1 MLEYSIRLF
10 IILVL
15 YSISGVLFVRGEETG
30 FDRSFFSFTHLP
42 CHRLT
47 RSFPSHP
54 IPLVFMSAQ
63 DYIISILSFLL
74 SQATGLGINLL
85 LFQLPWWCL
94 TCPPPPHR
102 RWGATGGL
110 GADISF
116 CFRFYYSPFI
126 LFLCYILFVVSDVS
140 FLGSICFLSCPPVS
154 ISILV
159 SLLLCFCLLFSSYSF
174 FSSSFFSFP
183 LFLLHLCAC
192 PMLVILF
199 PRFLLSFLLSLLL
212 HLLFFQLPPAA
223 LPPFCCFRSFLGLL
237 SLPFLFL
244 LRRILFLVFLLVL
257 LSLLFLFSLLFSPFW
272 SYYFLLYVVFSS
284 FFCSSSFV
292 FCFLVLSFFFFSSSF
307 GRFFLPFSFP
317 LLTLTFAW
325 FFFLLWFL
333 LSSSSFGF
341 LLVFPLSVFFIV
353 FFSFS
358 FICACILALCGF
370 VSFLFFSPLPAV
382 FLRCFLLSSFSLP
395 LSGRFLLSHPLLGS
409 PSSTLSAGVLSLFF
423 FTFPPVVAV
432 TSWTSIL
439 LLLQFPSTFVLFSSG
454 LRLLIFPSLSV

>member
-1 MLEYSIRLF
+1 M
-10 IILVL
+10 
-15 YSISGVLFVRGEETG
+15 
-30 FDRSFFSFTHLP
+30 
-42 CHRLT
+42 
-47 RSFPSHP
+47 PS
-54 IPLVFMSAQ
+54 
-63 DYIISILSFLL
+63 
-74 SQATGLGINLL
+74 
-85 LFQLPWWCL
+85 
-94 TCPPPPHR
+94 PPPPHR

-244 LRRILFLVFLLVL
+244 LRHLLFLAFLLVL

-370 VSFLFFSPLPAV
+370 VSFLSSFLPFRLYSSAVFFSLPFLFRSPVAFCSAILCLALLPPLSPLGYFRSSSSL
-382 FLRCFLLSSFSLP
+382 FLLWLLLQVGLLSSFCFS
-395 LSGRFLLSHPLLGS
+395 
-409 PSSTLSAGVLSLFF
+409 
-423 FTFPPVVAV
+423 FPPH
-432 TSWTSIL
+432 
-439 LLLQFPSTFVLFSSG
+439 LFSSLLVSVSSSSLHFPCSCLLLVRWVPSLAISDVFPCVG
-454 LRLLIFPSLSV
+454 NPTSGLSLRLCSPMLVVYSSASPA